1 MLKNIPIQYT
11 VKNLISEVDVEFRG
25 KYDFFYMPQ
34 DQYVQKLSI
43 ILRKME
49 IWDMHLLIS

>member
-11 VKNLISEVDVEFRG
+11 VKDLIAEIDVEFRG

-34 DQYVQKLSI
+34 DQYVQLFTI
-43 ILRKME
+43 IPRKMA
-49 IWDMHLLIS
+49 IWAMHSLIS